1 MVPDRETGR
10 KDGFVVPKQ
19 YKQSVMEELSS
30 GCITHVTRRA
40 IVQDVAAICLNYC
53 KYPTIYKAAG
63 CHWKQ
68 NCDHLPSASRQ
79 TRNRAYKS
87 HFHNL
92 CLSLK

>member
-1 MVPDRETGR
+1 MVPDRETGWE
-10 KDGFVVPKQ
+10 DGFVVPKQ
-19 YKQSVMEELSS
+19 YKQSVMVELSS

-53 KYPTIYKAAG
+53 KYPTIASKIVTTFPVLY
-63 CHWKQ
+63 
-68 NCDHLPSASRQ
+68 SRQ
-79 TRNRAYKS
+79 TRNRACKS

>member
-40 IVQDVAAICLNYC
+40 IVQDVAAIICLNYTLL
-53 KYPTIYKAAG
+53 YT
-63 CHWKQ
+63 KQ
-68 NCDHLPSASRQ
+68 LDVIASKIAI
-79 TRNRAYKS
+79 TFPVLADKLGTG
-87 HFHNL
+87 HI
-92 CLSLK
+92 SLIFTTCVLV